1 MMMVFVVN
9 FLVLT
14 VLNKRS
20 DMQCQNDDDATCD
33 VDDVDDEDVVVVYED
48 DDVEPGKD
56 VLLELES

>member
-33 VDDVDDEDVVVVYED
+33 VDDVDDEDVVVVDED